1 MLFWALAAV
10 LGAWLGHAN
19 LWLHFPAAV
28 LLLPAGL
35 AGLAL
40 SASTSKK
47 AFARGFWT
55 GTAAFTGGLYWIVIP
70 VHQYGGLPLALA
82 LPCPVLLSMYLA
94 LFSGLFCLLLRR
106 LSSLSPWLLGPA
118 AGALWAGLEMLR
130 EWLFTGFPWLTMAS
144 AFGSWP
150 VMLQA
155 ASLVGGGGL
164 ALLLVWAAIWL
175 GVPGRLAALPR
186 LAGAVLLAALFLY
199 GHQRLDA
206 PLPASSDS
214 ARTATALIG
223 IAQGNFDQSIKWN
236 KDVQAGTVNRYLSLS
251 EGLLQGNKPD
261 LVIWPET
268 ALPFYYEDPS
278 DLGHQVREFARTTGM
293 PVISG
298 APAYT
303 LNNKNEYKLYNRAY
317 LIDGI
322 PKPAGTSEQTYDK
335 VHLVPFGEYMP
346 LPDWV
351 PLGKLVDS
359 VGDFVPGTSAAPLRA
374 GGIAAG
380 VLICYEAIYADMAQ
394 DRVAAGAN
402 VLAVISND
410 AWFGVSSSPLQH
422 LHLSLVRSVEQGRA
436 MVRSTNTGI
445 SAFVD
450 AKGRIQETTP
460 LYHAAALAREVEL
473 RSETTFFHR
482 HFSLMRGLVAVLA
495 LLAAAVALAGRLN
508 AARS

>member
-1 MLFWALAAV
+1 MLPWALAAV

-19 LWLHFPAAV
+19 LWLHLPAAV

-40 SASTSKK
+40 TAPAPRK

-70 VHQYGGLPLALA
+70 VHQYGGLPLYLA
-82 LPCPVLLSMYLA
+82 LPCPVLLAMYLA
-94 LFSGLFCLLLRR
+94 LFSGLFCLLLHR
-106 LSSLSPWLLGPA
+106 LAGLSPWLLGPA

-150 VMLQA
+150 VMLQT
-155 ASLVGGGGL
+155 ASLIGGAGL
-164 ALLLVWAAIWL
+164 ALLLVWSAVWL
-175 GVPGRLAALPR
+175 GAPGRRGVPPR
-186 LAGAVLLAALFLY
+186 LAGAALIAALLLY
-199 GHQRLDA
+199 GQQRLDA
-206 PLPASSDS
+206 PLPDS
-214 ARTATALIG
+214 PQDGTALIG
-223 IAQGNFDQSIKWN
+223 LAQGNFDQSIKWN
-236 KDVQAGTVNRYLSLS
+236 KDIQAGTVDRYLSLS
-251 EGLLQGNKPD
+251 QGLLCGQRPD

-268 ALPFYYEDPS
+268 ALPFYYQDPN
-278 DLGHQVREFARTTGM
+278 DLGRLVREFARDTGM
-293 PVISG
+293 PVLTG
-298 APAYT
+298 APAY
-303 LNNKNEYKLYNRAY
+303 LLDNRNDYKLYNRAY
-317 LIDGI
+317 LIDG
-322 PKPAGTSEQTYDK
+322 AGRTAAQAEQSYDK

-351 PLGKLVDS
+351 PMGKLVDS
-359 VGDFVPGTSAAPLRA
+359 VGDFVPGRSPDPLRT

-394 DRVAAGAN
+394 ERVAAGAN

-410 AWFGVSSSPLQH
+410 AWFGLSSSPLQH
-422 LHLSLVRSVEQGRA
+422 LHLSLVRCVEQGRA

-450 AKGRIQETTP
+450 AKGRIRETTP
-460 LYHAAALAREVEL
+460 LFRPATLARDVEL
-473 RSETTFFHR
+473 RHETTFFHR
-482 HFSLMRGLVAVLA
+482 HFSLMRGGVAALA
-495 LLAAAVALAGRLN
+495 LLAAAAALTGR
-508 AARS
+508 ARAPRS